1 MKRYLIGILGLILI
15 SGLVIA
21 LPTKTPQT
29 LVWDASVDGTI
40 TGYNIYWSQTAGSYN
55 DAQKADVGKVTTVP
69 IFNVLPITPPPKG
82 KYFFVAT
89 AYNVAKIESGFSN
102 EVFWDAPIEG
112 PKNLKVQ

>member
-1 MKRYLIGILGLILI
+1 MKRYLWGLLALALA
-15 SGLVIA
+15 GGAVVA
-21 LPTKTPQT
+21 LPTKTPQS

-55 DAQKADVGKVTTVP
+55 DAQKTDVGKVTTVP
-69 IFNVLPITPPPKG
+69 ILSALPTAPPPKG

-89 AYNVAKIESGFSN
+89 AYNVAKNESGFSN